1 MNLIEALSGAL
12 IVSCQ
17 AFEGEPLYGSAHMV
31 ALAASAINGGANGIR
46 TNSKADV
53 AAIRAITRLP
63 IIGIQKT
70 SVDGRTIITPD
81 FSTAQELHAAG
92 ADIIALDATSLRDQL
107 CRGRFPTAAELIA
120 RIHSEL
126 GCLVMADISTVDEG
140 VAAAKAGAD
149 LIATTLSGYT
159 PYTTLEEGPDEPL
172 IRTLMRETQTPV
184 VAEGKIDTPAAAR
197 RALACG
203 AHAVVVG
210 SAITRPQLITRKFAD
225 ALAGKPLAGGA
236 AC

>member
-1 MNLIEALSGAL
+1 MNLIERLKDAL

-17 AFEGEPLYGSAHMV
+17 AFEGEPLFGSAHMV
-31 ALAASAINGGANGIR
+31 AIAASAINGGAKGIR

-53 AAIRAITRLP
+53 AAIRAITDLP

-81 FSTAQELHAAG
+81 FSMAQELHVAG
-92 ADIIALDATSLRDQL
+92 ADIIALDATSLRDQI
-107 CRGRFPTAAELIA
+107 CRGRLSTAVELIA
-120 RIHSEL
+120 RIHAEL

-140 VAAAKAGAD
+140 IAAAKAGAD
-149 LIATTLSGYT
+149 LVATTLSGYT
-159 PYTTLEEGPDEPL
+159 PYTTLDEGPDEEL
-172 IRTLMRETQTPV
+172 IKTLVRETPVPV

-225 ALAGKPLAGGA
+225 ALADVSFQGGA
-236 AC
+236 A

>member
-1 MNLIEALSGAL
+1 MNLIERLKDAL

-17 AFEGEPLYGSAHMV
+17 AFEGEPLFGSAHMV
-31 ALAASAINGGANGIR
+31 AIAASAINGGAKGIR

-53 AAIRAITRLP
+53 AAIRAITDLP

-81 FSTAQELHAAG
+81 FSMAQELHVAG
-92 ADIIALDATSLRDQL
+92 ADIIALDATSLRDQI
-107 CRGRFPTAAELIA
+107 CRGRFSTAAELIA
-120 RIHSEL
+120 RIHAEL

-140 VAAAKAGAD
+140 IAAAKAGAD
-149 LIATTLSGYT
+149 LVATTLSGYT
-159 PYTTLEEGPDEPL
+159 PYTTLDEGPDEEL
-172 IRTLMRETQTPV
+172 IKTLVRETPVPV

-225 ALAGKPLAGGA
+225 ALADVSFQGGA
-236 AC
+236 A

>member
-1 MNLIEALSGAL
+1 MSVIEALKGAL

-17 AFEGEPLYGSAHMV
+17 AFEGEPLFGSAHMA
-31 ALAASAINGGANGIR
+31 ALAASALHGGARGIR

-53 AAIRAITRLP
+53 AAIRAITTVP

-70 SVDGRTIITPD
+70 FVEGRTIITPD
-81 FSTAQELHAAG
+81 FSMARELHEAG
-92 ADIIALDATSLRDQL
+92 ADIIALDTTRLRDQL
-107 CRGRFPTAAELIA
+107 CLGRFPTAAELIA

-126 GCLVMADISTVDEG
+126 GCLVMADISTADEG
-140 VAAAKAGAD
+140 IAAARAGAD
-149 LIATTLSGYT
+149 LVATTLSGYT

-172 IRTLMRETQTPV
+172 IRALVREVSIPI
-184 VAEGKIDTPAAAR
+184 VAEGKIDTPAAAS

-203 AHAVVVG
+203 AYAIVVG

-225 ALAGKPLAGGA
+225 ALAGGA
-236 AC
+236 A

>member
-1 MNLIEALSGAL
+1 MKRIEALRGAL

-17 AFEGEPLYGSAHMV
+17 AFEGEPLYGSAHM
-31 ALAASAINGGANGIR
+31 AAMAASAINGGANGIR
-46 TNSKADV
+46 ANSRADV
-53 AAIRAITRLP
+53 AAIRAITGLP
-63 IIGIQKT
+63 IIGIQKM
-70 SVDGRTIITPD
+70 SVEGRTIITPD
-81 FSTAQELHAAG
+81 FSMARELHAAG

-107 CRGRFPTAAELIA
+107 CRGRFPQAAELIA
-120 RIHSEL
+120 RIHAEL

-140 VAAAKAGAD
+140 IAAAGAGAD

-159 PYTTLEEGPDEPL
+159 PYTTLEKGPDGPL
-172 IRTLMRETQTPV
+172 IRALVRETQTPV

-203 AHAVVVG
+203 AYAIVVG

-225 ALAGKPLAGGA
+225 ALAEEIV
-236 AC
+236 